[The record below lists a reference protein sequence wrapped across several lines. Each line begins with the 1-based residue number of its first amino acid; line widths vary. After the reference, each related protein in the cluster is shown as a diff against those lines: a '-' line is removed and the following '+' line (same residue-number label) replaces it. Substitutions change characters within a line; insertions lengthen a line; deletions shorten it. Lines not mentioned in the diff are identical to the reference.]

1 MSSRVEYGSIPAR
14 DGWVLSSKYQGLGR
28 LMQFNEA
35 QLSAWL
41 AAYLWPF
48 VRISSM
54 LLATPVFN
62 SRQLPARMR
71 IFLTFLITWIIA
83 PSLPAQPLIDV
94 LTHEGLVILM
104 QQILIG
110 VTMGFILQMVFGAL
124 VFGGQVIAYSMGLGF
139 ASMVDP
145 QNGVQVPVLAQYY
158 LIIATLLFLTFNGHL
173 LMIELVTDS
182 FHSLP
187 VAMDGITRNSL
198 QELVAWGSRLFA
210 GGLLIALPI
219 MGALLLVNM
228 GMGVVMRAAPQLN
241 IFSVGF
247 PITMLMGF
255 ALMWVTLPNVM
266 SVFND
271 LLAEAFQLVMRTLR
285 VTR

>member
-1 MSSRVEYGSIPAR
+1 MSFS
-14 DGWVLSSKYQGLGR
+14 
-28 LMQFNEA
+28 EA
-35 QLSAWL
+35 QLNSWL
-41 AAYLWPF
+41 SAYLWPLM
-48 VRISSM
+48 RIGAM
-54 LLATPVFN
+54 LLATPVFY
-62 SRQLPARMR
+62 SRQLPVRLR
-71 IFLTFLITWIIA
+71 LLLSLILTWLIV
-83 PSLPAQPLIDV
+83 PSLPPQPAIDV
-94 LTHEGLVILM
+94 LSHTGFVIML

-110 VTMGFILQMVFGAL
+110 ISMGLILQMVFSAL

-158 LIIATLLFLTFNGHL
+158 LIFATLLFLTLNAHL
-173 LMIELVTDS
+173 LAIDLLVDS

-187 VAMDGITRNSL
+187 VAVDGITRNGL
-198 QELVAWGSRLFA
+198 YEVVAWGSRMFA
-210 GGLLIALPI
+210 GGLLVALPI
-219 MGALLLVNM
+219 MGAMLMVNM

-255 ALMWVTLPNVM
+255 ALMWVSLPNVL
-266 SVFND
+266 SVFSD
-271 LLAEAFQLVMRTLR
+271 LLEQAFRLIMQLLR

>member
-1 MSSRVEYGSIPAR
+1 MSFS
-14 DGWVLSSKYQGLGR
+14 
-28 LMQFNEA
+28 EA
-35 QLSAWL
+35 QLNTFL

-54 LLATPVFN
+54 LLATPVLN
-62 SRQLPARMR
+62 SRQLPMQIRL
-71 IFLTFLITWIIA
+71 FLALLITWIMV
-83 PSLPAQPLIDV
+83 PSLPEQPAFDV
-94 LTHEGLVILM
+94 LSHAGFVTML
-104 QQILIG
+104 QQVLIG
-110 VTMGFILQMVFGAL
+110 VIMGFILQMVFAAL
-124 VFGGQVIAYSMGLGF
+124 VFGGQVVAYSMGLGF
-139 ASMVDP
+139 ASMIDP

-158 LIIATLLFLTFNGHL
+158 LIIATLFFLTINGHL
-173 LMIELVTDS
+173 LVIDLLADS

-187 VAMDGITRNSL
+187 VAQDGITRNGL
-198 QELVAWGSRLFA
+198 HELVAWGSRMFA
-210 GGLLIALPI
+210 GGLLIAMPI
-219 MGALLLVNM
+219 MGAMLMVNM

-266 SVFND
+266 NVFNN
-271 LLAEAFQLVMRTLR
+271 LLEEAFQLMMQTLR